1 MKKDQS
7 IKIFSTLDKL
17 VGSFAE
23 FLKQQAENTSED
35 ESFSIALSGGSTPK
49 KIYTYL
55 SDNFEDKIN
64 WAKFKIYFGD
74 ERCVPP
80 DNEESNYRMANESLL
95 KNISIPKGNI
105 FRIKGE
111 NDPVKEATRY
121 NEILKK
127 TLTSVNGIPQFD
139 LILLGLGEDGHTA
152 SIFPN
157 QVNLFYSAR
166 LCEVAVHPQT
176 KQKRI
181 TLTGKI
187 INNAKHVVFLVTGKT
202 KANILSK
209 IIDVNN
215 YKNKFPASLVN
226 PVNGNLTW
234 FLDMDASKMLDTKS
248 KIKLIAR

>member
-1 MKKDQS
+1 M
-7 IKIFSTLDKL
+7 KIF
-17 VGSFAE
+17 
-23 FLKQQAENTSED
+23 
-35 ESFSIALSGGSTPK
+35 
-49 KIYTYL
+49 
-55 SDNFEDKIN
+55 
-64 WAKFKIYFGD
+64 FGD

-80 DNEESNYRMANESLL
+80 DSEESNYKMANESLF
-95 KNISIPKGNI
+95 KNISIPKENI

-111 NDPVKEATRY
+111 NDPIKETKRY
-121 NEILKK
+121 EEVLKSN
-127 TLTSVNGIPQFD
+127 LLSLNGIPQFD

-187 INNAKHVVFLVTGKT
+187 INNAKHVVFLITGKN

-209 IIDVNN
+209 IIDLNN
-215 YKNKFPASLVN
+215 SQGVYPASLVN
-226 PVNGNLTW
+226 PKNGKLTW
-234 FLDMDASKMLDTKS
+234 FLDLEASKMFDNKS
-248 KIKLIAR
+248 NNGVIER

>member
-1 MKKDQS
+1 MIKDQS
-7 IKIFSTLDKL
+7 IKIFPTVEKL
-17 VGSFAE
+17 AKTFAE
-23 FLKQQAENTSED
+23 LLKQNADMTDDND
-35 ESFSIALSGGSTPK
+35 FYSIALSGGSTPN
-49 KIYTYL
+49 KIFRYL
-55 SDNFEDKIN
+55 SENFDDKIN
-64 WAKFKIYFGD
+64 WAKIKIFFGD

-95 KNISIPKGNI
+95 KKISIPKENI

-111 NDPVKEATRY
+111 NNPVKEAARY
-121 NEILKK
+121 EEVLKSNIP
-127 TLTSVNGIPQFD
+127 SVTGIPQFD

-187 INNAKHVVFLVTGKT
+187 INNAKLVVFIVTGKN
-202 KANILSK
+202 KSK
-209 IIDVNN
+209 ILGKIISEDNSGSI
-215 YKNKFPASLVN
+215 FPASFVS
-226 PVNGNLTW
+226 PKNGKIIWL
-234 FLDMDASKMLDTKS
+234 LDFQASRLLNNHNKMNELLK
-248 KIKLIAR
+248 

>member
-1 MKKDQS
+1 MIKEQS
-7 IKIFSTLDKL
+7 IKIFSTIDNLA
-17 VGSFAE
+17 GSFAA
-23 FLKQQAENTSED
+23 FLKQKVED
-35 ESFSIALSGGSTPK
+35 TPEDKSFSIALSGGSTPK

-64 WAKFKIYFGD
+64 WAKIKIFFGD

-80 DNEESNYRMANESLL
+80 DDEESNYRMANESLL
-95 KNISIPKGNI
+95 KNISISKENI
-105 FRIKGE
+105 FRIRGE
-111 NDPVKEATRY
+111 NDPVKEAKRY
-121 NEILKK
+121 EEVLKSN
-127 TLTSVNGIPQFD
+127 LLLLNGIPQFD
-139 LILLGLGEDGHTA
+139 LILLGLGEDGHTT

-187 INNAKHVVFLVTGKT
+187 INNAKHVVFLITGKN
-202 KANILSK
+202 KANVLSK

-226 PVNGNLTW
+226 PENGTLTW
-234 FLDMDASKMLDTKS
+234 LLDKEASKMLDAKS
-248 KIKLIAR
+248 KIEQIER

>member
-1 MKKDQS
+1 MKDQS
-7 IKIFSTLDKL
+7 IKIFPTVEKL
-17 VGSFAE
+17 AGSFAE
-23 FLKQQAENTSED
+23 LLQQNVDKTD
-35 ESFSIALSGGSTPK
+35 DNDFYSIALSGGSTPN
-49 KIYTYL
+49 KIFRYL
-55 SDNFEDKIN
+55 SENFVDKIN
-64 WAKFKIYFGD
+64 WKKIKIFFGD

-80 DNEESNYRMANESLL
+80 DNEDSNYRMANESLL
-95 KNISIPKGNI
+95 KNISIPKENI

-111 NDPVKEATRY
+111 NNPVKEAERY
-121 NEILKK
+121 EEVLKSN
-127 TLTSVNGIPQFD
+127 LPSLNGIPQFD

-187 INNAKHVVFLVTGKT
+187 INNAKLVVFIVTGKN
-202 KANILSK
+202 KASVLSK

-215 YKNKFPASLVN
+215 SKSVYPASFVN
-226 PVNGNLTW
+226 PKNGKLTW
-234 FLDMDASKMLDTKS
+234 FLDLEASKMFDNKS
-248 KIKLIAR
+248 NNDVIER

>member
-1 MKKDQS
+1 MKNQS
-7 IKIFSTLDKL
+7 IKIFPTVKKL
-17 VGSFAE
+17 AGSFAE
-23 FLKQQAENTSED
+23 LLQQNVDKTD
-35 ESFSIALSGGSTPK
+35 DIDFYSIALSGGSTPN
-49 KIYTYL
+49 KIFRYL
-55 SDNFEDKIN
+55 SENFKDKIN
-64 WAKFKIYFGD
+64 WAKIKIFFGD

-95 KNISIPKGNI
+95 KNISIPKENI

-111 NDPVKEATRY
+111 NNPEKEAARY
-121 NEILKK
+121 EEVLKSN
-127 TLTSVNGIPQFD
+127 LPSLNGTPQFD

-187 INNAKHVVFLVTGKT
+187 INNAKLVEFIVTGKN
-202 KANILSK
+202 KSK
-209 IIDVNN
+209 IL
-215 YKNKFPASLVN
+215 NKIISADNSGSVFPASFVS
-226 PVNGNLTW
+226 PKNGKIIWL
-234 FLDMDASKMLDTKS
+234 LDFQASQLLNNHNEMNELLK
-248 KIKLIAR
+248 

>member
-1 MKKDQS
+1 MKDQS
-7 IKIFSTLDKL
+7 IKIFPTVEKL
-17 VGSFAE
+17 AETFAE
-23 FLKQQAENTSED
+23 LLKQNVDKTD
-35 ESFSIALSGGSTPK
+35 DNDFYSIALSGGSTPNN
-49 KIYTYL
+49 IFRYL
-55 SDNFEDKIN
+55 SENFENKIN
-64 WAKFKIYFGD
+64 WAKIKIFFGD

-95 KNISIPKGNI
+95 KNISIPKENI

-111 NDPVKEATRY
+111 NNPVKEAARY
-121 NEILKK
+121 EEVLKSN
-127 TLTSVNGIPQFD
+127 LPSLNGIPQFD

-187 INNAKHVVFLVTGKT
+187 INNAKLVVFIVTGKN
-202 KANILSK
+202 KSRILDK
-209 IIDVNN
+209 IISADNSGSV
-215 YKNKFPASLVN
+215 FPASFVS
-226 PVNGNLTW
+226 PKNGKIIWL
-234 FLDMDASKMLDTKS
+234 LDFQASQLLNNHNEMNELLK
-248 KIKLIAR
+248 

>member
-1 MKKDQS
+1 MIKERS
-7 IKIFSTLDKL
+7 IKIFRTIDNLA
-17 VGSFAE
+17 GSFAE
-23 FLKQQAENTSED
+23 FLMQKVNETPED

-64 WAKFKIYFGD
+64 WGKMKIFFGD
-74 ERCVPP
+74 ERCVLP
-80 DNEESNYRMANESLL
+80 DNEDSNYRMANESLL
-95 KNISIPKGNI
+95 KNISIPKENI

-111 NDPVKEATRY
+111 NDPIKEAKRY
-121 NEILKK
+121 EEVLKSN
-127 TLTSVNGIPQFD
+127 LLSLNGIPQFD
-139 LILLGLGEDGHTA
+139 LILLGLGEDGH
-152 SIFPN
+152 IFPN

-187 INNAKHVVFLVTGKT
+187 INNAKNIVFLVTGKN

-226 PVNGNLTW
+226 PENGNLTW
-234 FLDMDASKMLDTKS
+234 FLDIEASKMIDV
-248 KIKLIAR
+248 IER